1 MEFISNSYD
10 DTLKFASEFAKEL
23 KPGDVVTLNGD
34 LGAGKTAFTSG
45 VTAALGSTDRVQSPT
60 FTIVNEYHKCKMPV
74 YHFDVYRILDSDEM
88 YDIGFDEYVFG
99 DGVCLIEWAENIKD
113 IIDFDHYEV
122 NILKSPDISED
133 YRKIIVSFKKGR

>member
-1 MEFISNSYD
+1 MEFISNSYE
-10 DTLKFASEFAKEL
+10 DTLNFAHEFAKEL

-45 VTAALGSTDRVQSPT
+45 VTKALGSDDRVQSPT
-60 FTIVNEYHKCKMPV
+60 FTIVNEYHKGKIPV

-88 YDIGFDEYVFG
+88 YDIGFDDYVFG

-113 IIDFDHYEV
+113 IIDFDHYEI
-122 NILKSPDISED
+122 NITKAPDISED
-133 YRKIIVSFKKGR
+133 YRKITVTFKKGR